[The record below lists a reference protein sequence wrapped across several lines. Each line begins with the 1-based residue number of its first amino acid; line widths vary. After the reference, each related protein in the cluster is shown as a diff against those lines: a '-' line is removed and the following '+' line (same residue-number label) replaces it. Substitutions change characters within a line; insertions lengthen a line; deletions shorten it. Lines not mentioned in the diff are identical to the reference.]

1 MTVPEKTTIFPVKN
15 LPLLNLFTNPGEK
28 GPFLSRNE
36 VSALSFLPVT
46 KQEMTARGWD
56 QADFICVTG
65 DAYVDHP
72 SFGIAIISRVLE
84 AQGFRVAMLAQPD
97 FSSPADFTRFGP
109 PKHAFL
115 VTGGNIDSMVAHYT
129 AAKRKRSDDAYTP
142 GGKAGRR
149 PDRACTVYARL
160 CKAAYPEVPVV
171 IGGLEASLRRFA
183 HYDYWD
189 DAVRPS
195 ILVESGADLLS
206 FGMGERS
213 ISQIARAF
221 AQGKRPDEM
230 RDIRGICYL
239 CGLDEPVPAG
249 AVSCASFDKVRLDK
263 MAYARASRLQLDQ
276 QDHVYGKALTQKH
289 GDRMLVQ
296 NPPAIPL
303 TTRELDGVHDL
314 PYERYYHPS
323 YQAMGGVK
331 AIEEVEFSI
340 IHNRGCYGAC
350 NFCSIAFHQGRFVT
364 PRSHDSVLREA
375 RGFVE
380 NPRFKGHIHDV
391 GGPTANFRGPACK
404 KQEKAGVCQGKKCL
418 FPSPC
423 PALQADHSDYIDLLR
438 KLREIPGV
446 KKVFVRSGLRYDYIM
461 ADKSTDFLDQLVR
474 HHVSGQLKVAPEHIS
489 PPVLARMGKPPV
501 QTYDRFCRAF
511 YQATRRAGKEQYL
524 VPYLISSHPGST
536 MRDAVALAV
545 YLKENRIRPEQVQ
558 DFYPTPGTASTTM
571 FYTGLDPWTMEKVFV
586 PTDPTEKR
594 LQRALLQYYK
604 PENRRLCIEA
614 LIRAGREDLIGNG
627 PGKLVQP
634 DQAYLRRLSDK
645 SKARAIAG
653 ARATKNRARPSQGPR
668 RKGDRR

>member
-1 MTVPEKTTIFPVKN
+1 M
-15 LPLLNLFTNPGEK
+15 
-28 GPFLSRNE
+28 
-36 VSALSFLPVT
+36 SFLPIT
-46 KQEMTARGWD
+46 KEEMTARGWD
-56 QADFICVTG
+56 QADFVCVTG

-72 SFGIAIISRVLE
+72 SFGVAIISRLLE
-84 AQGFRVAMLAQPD
+84 SKGYRVAMLPQPD
-97 FSSPADFTRFGP
+97 FASPRDFTRFGRP
-109 PKHAFL
+109 RYAFL

-129 AAKRKRSDDAYTP
+129 AAKRRRSDDAYTP
-142 GGKAGRR
+142 GNIAGKR

-160 CKAAYPEVPVV
+160 CKEAYPDVPVV

-195 ILVESGADLLS
+195 VLVESGADLLS
-206 FGMGERS
+206 FGMGEHS
-213 ISQIARAF
+213 MVEIARRLA
-221 AQGKRPDEM
+221 AGEEIGTM
-230 RDIRGICYL
+230 RDIRGTCYL
-239 CGLDEPVPAG
+239 CGLADPAPQG

-263 MAYARASRLQLDQ
+263 AAYARASRIQLEQ
-276 QDHVYGKALTQKH
+276 QDHVYGKAILQKH
-289 GDRMLVQ
+289 GDKMLVQ
-296 NPPAIPL
+296 NPPPIPL
-303 TTRELDGVHDL
+303 TTEELDAVSAL
-314 PYERYYHPS
+314 PYQRYYHPS
-323 YQAMGGVK
+323 YEALGGVK

-350 NFCSIAFHQGRFVT
+350 NFCSIAFHQGRYVT
-364 PRSHDSVLREA
+364 PRSHGSVLAEA

-380 NPRFKGHIHDV
+380 NPRFKGYIHDV
-391 GGPTANFRGPACK
+391 GGPTANFRGPACQ
-404 KQEKAGVCQGKKCL
+404 KQEKNGVCMGKKCL
-418 FPSPC
+418 YPSPC
-423 PALQADHSDYIDLLR
+423 PAIRADHSDYIQLLR
-438 KLREIPGV
+438 ELRAIPGV

-461 ADKSTDFLDQLVR
+461 ADKSTAFLDELVR
-474 HHVSGQLKVAPEHIS
+474 HHVSGQLKVAPEHVS
-489 PPVLARMGKPPV
+489 PAVLARMGKPSR
-501 QTYDRFCRAF
+501 QTYDRFCKAF
-511 YQATRRAGKEQYL
+511 YEATRRAGKEQYL

-627 PGKLVQP
+627 PGKLIQP
-634 DQAYLRRLSDK
+634 DQAYLRRLGDK
-645 SKARAIAG
+645 RKARAIA
-653 ARATKNRARPSQGPR
+653 AAPK
-668 RKGDRR
+668 DRRGKGSDRRTPKHPPKGGRP

>member
-1 MTVPEKTTIFPVKN
+1 M
-15 LPLLNLFTNPGEK
+15 
-28 GPFLSRNE
+28 
-36 VSALSFLPVT
+36 SFLPIT
-46 KQEMTARGWD
+46 KEEMTARGWD
-56 QADFICVTG
+56 QADFVCVTG

-72 SFGIAIISRVLE
+72 SFGVAIISRLLE
-84 AQGFRVAMLAQPD
+84 SKGYRVAMLPQPD
-97 FSSPADFTRFGP
+97 FASPRDFTRFGRP
-109 PKHAFL
+109 RYAFL

-129 AAKRKRSDDAYTP
+129 AAKRRRSDDAYTP
-142 GGKAGRR
+142 GNIAGKR

-160 CKAAYPEVPVV
+160 CKEAYPDVPVV

-195 ILVESGADLLS
+195 VLVESGVDLLS
-206 FGMGERS
+206 FGMGEHS
-213 ISQIARAF
+213 MVEIARRLA
-221 AQGKRPDEM
+221 AGEEIGTM
-230 RDIRGICYL
+230 RDIRGTCYL
-239 CGLDEPVPAG
+239 CGLADPAPQG

-263 MAYARASRLQLDQ
+263 AAYARASRIQLEQ
-276 QDHVYGKALTQKH
+276 QDHVYGKAILQKH
-289 GDRMLVQ
+289 GDKMLVQ
-296 NPPAIPL
+296 NPPPIPL
-303 TTRELDGVHDL
+303 TTEELDAVSAL
-314 PYERYYHPS
+314 PYQRYYHPS
-323 YQAMGGVK
+323 YEALGGVK

-350 NFCSIAFHQGRFVT
+350 NFCSIAFHQGRYVT
-364 PRSHDSVLREA
+364 PRSHGSVLAEA

-380 NPRFKGHIHDV
+380 NPRFKGYIHDV
-391 GGPTANFRGPACK
+391 GGPTANFRGPACQ
-404 KQEKAGVCQGKKCL
+404 KQEKNGVCMGKKCL
-418 FPSPC
+418 YPSPC
-423 PALQADHSDYIDLLR
+423 PAIRADHSDYIQLLR
-438 KLREIPGV
+438 ELRAIPGV

-461 ADKSTDFLDQLVR
+461 ADKSTAFLDELVR

-489 PPVLARMGKPPV
+489 PAVLARMGKPSR
-501 QTYDRFCRAF
+501 QTYDRFCKAF
-511 YQATRRAGKEQYL
+511 YEATRRAGKEQYL

-627 PGKLVQP
+627 PGKLIQP
-634 DQAYLRRLSDK
+634 DQAYLRRLGDK
-645 SKARAIAG
+645 RKARAIA
-653 ARATKNRARPSQGPR
+653 AAPK
-668 RKGDRR
+668 DRRGKGSGRRAPKHPPKGGRP